1 MMQTLIGLN
10 PLTIK
15 QCTDFEK
22 KIEIAAKAG
31 YQGIG
36 LRGNE
41 IEDYL
46 KGGHTLADVIQ
57 LLDEYGLAVTDIG
70 SVAGWQFSG
79 HPPLVCRLK
88 SDGQESH
95 EELTAKLH
103 TFFKNASQVGCKIVP
118 AIAAIEEEGDFDKG
132 VEDFAAVCDQA
143 DAYGLNIALEF
154 IGFGK
159 QMNTLNVAHRV
170 IEQAGRKNGGIL
182 FDTFHFYRG
191 NCKIEDI
198 DPVPIEKILLV
209 HVNDVMDLPRETVT
223 DIDRLYPGLGVVDLE
238 NILGALMDKG
248 YSGFYSLE
256 IFNNDYWAA
265 DPLQVALQ
273 AKAHTEKIFQSIST
287 KEDRHGR

>member
-1 MMQTLIGLN
+1 METLIGLN

-46 KGGHTLADVIQ
+46 KGGRTLADVKR
-57 LLDEYGLAVTDIG
+57 LLDEYGLTITDIG
-70 SVAGWQFSG
+70 SVAAWQFSG

-88 SDGQESH
+88 MDGQESH
-95 EELTAKLH
+95 AELTAQLH
-103 TFFKNASQVGCKIVP
+103 TFFKNASQVGGKIVP
-118 AIAAIEEEGDFDKG
+118 AIAAIEEEGDFDQG
-132 VEDFAAVCDQA
+132 VADFAALCDQA
-143 DAYGLNIALEF
+143 DAYGLNIAFEF

-159 QMNTLNVAHRV
+159 QMNTLSIAHRL
-170 IEQAGRKNGGIL
+170 IEAAGRKNGGIL

-198 DPVPIEKILLV
+198 DLVPIEKIFLV
-209 HVNDVMDLPRETVT
+209 HVNDVMDLPRETIT

-238 NILGALMDKG
+238 NILGALIDKG

-273 AKAHTEKIFQSIST
+273 AKAHTEKVFQTI
-287 KEDRHGR
+287 RA